1 MAPYSGAN
9 WFVYATPGHILAA
22 GAALPAVCILVVAL
36 RFYARMI
43 RHSARDRRR
52 SPFGIDDYLILPALA
67 LVIGMGIALI
77 VGVERKAV
85 GYATPP
91 PPSADP
97 QAVFTWTNPK
107 TTLVQKVQFSTQL
120 LMTAAYGFIKL
131 SIIFFY
137 RRVFIVQKS
146 DWINVACHV
155 FTGVVVAWTLAYIFA
170 VAFSC
175 GTHWSAHWTSY
186 AAMFEHCNGGYPIQH
201 IVESLLITDLIL
213 DVLIVALPI
222 PRIWSMHLSPLRK
235 LAVTGILLLGAVAT
249 GAAAARLAIFI
260 TQIER
265 SNDPTLDTNMSV
277 STVVYW
283 SMIEAGLS
291 LIAAC
296 LPTAQHIFRGH
307 SVGSVVASVRSA
319 ISLPSITRSRGSGG
333 GSGGS
338 KGSKGSR
345 SNKPKGQPYSGA
357 QNTSSFRK
365 LADSESFVGRPI
377 ATSEGQAAPGVNKT
391 VTIEMTT
398 QRRPEDDENE
408 TPAWSRV

>member
-67 LVIGMGIALI
+67 L
-77 VGVERKAV
+77 
-85 GYATPP
+85 
-91 PPSADP
+91 
-97 QAVFTWTNPK
+97 
-107 TTLVQKVQFSTQL
+107 FSTQL